1 MREFRI
7 PVNWRVHGTQVV
19 TAQDL
24 DHAIAIV
31 ETDLSLDLPS
41 DEEYIDGTFEV
52 DYDLINQVKESVGEE
67 NLQDNEV
74 LNI

>member
-7 PVNWRVHGTQVV
+7 PVSWRVYGTQVV

-31 ETDLSLDLPS
+31 EVDQSLELPS
-41 DEEYIDGTFEV
+41 DEEYIDGTFQV
-52 DYDLINQVKESVGEE
+52 DYDLINQVKEAVGEA

>member
-7 PVNWRVHGTQVV
+7 PVSWRVHGTQVV

-31 ETDLSLDLPS
+31 EADQSLDLPS

-52 DYDLINQVKESVGEE
+52 DYDLIKQVKESVGEE

>member
-7 PVNWRVHGTQVV
+7 PESWRVHGTQVV
-19 TAQDL
+19 TADDL
-24 DHAIAIV
+24 DHAMLIV
-31 ETDLSLDLPS
+31 EADQSLDLRS

-52 DYDLINQVKESVGEE
+52 DYDLIKQVKESVGEE